1 MNVQPRT
8 EPTGVLKYEHP
19 SRLISINTAFYMSTT
34 CIYFLHTPHGCR
46 MHFSHL
52 DRANPCSV
60 QCSLAPPSWCS
71 FHLKRS
77 MLKRRRIRLE
87 RHASFSHSRLLPD
100 QKLSSGRSSLSS
112 SVLSHEWCLC
122 CQATQQRHFS
132 HLSPKPARCRLTP
145 SSAMAEEVTG
155 SWYCCFGQE
164 QLQAPEKKTCN
175 ACSLCRQ
182 ILDPKKRQDRLA
194 IVCRRPS
201 HLFCNDRML
210 DLSTMREYIRPE
222 TS

>member
-1 MNVQPRT
+1 M
-8 EPTGVLKYEHP
+8 LKYEHP
-19 SRLISINTAFYMSTT
+19 SRLISINTAFYMHAA
-34 CIYFLHTPHGCR
+34 CILHTPHGCR

-87 RHASFSHSRLLPD
+87 THASFSHSRLLPD
-100 QKLSSGRSSLSS
+100 QNLSSGRSSLSS

-132 HLSPKPARCRLTP
+132 HLSPNT
-145 SSAMAEEVTG
+145 AMAEEVTG
-155 SWYCCFGQE
+155 SWYCCFGQ
-164 QLQAPEKKTCN
+164 LTAAGSRKKTCN

-201 HLFCNDRML
+201 HLFAMIEC
-210 DLSTMREYIRPE
+210 
-222 TS
+222 